1 MGVVTETLKI
11 ETGGAEASLREV
23 EQGFARAGA
32 RSFEAEEG
40 FGRAGQ
46 SAAKLAGAAGMLSPE
61 LGSVALGLA
70 DIADVGEVVGS
81 LLGGMEVTAGGL
93 ATGLGALALA
103 LAPLAL
109 LWSDYA
115 DAQEQATAA
124 AEAWNR
130 TQDAS
135 LPLVDRAVN
144 SVKLLNLE
152 VSGLTDAEK
161 EQARIAMAWDQ
172 QLQRAN
178 ETVREELALARERL
192 AQTGPSKA
200 GYEDARAA
208 VERLEAQLADNN
220 DTAAKG
226 MLADQQLAEIRRE
239 TAEANKVLTER
250 ERDLATARGG
260 TTDATRAKIDAEQAE
275 LDAIN
280 KLIDSNFGLDL
291 AATQAELAQQEVSA
305 AFEDITAAIERTG
318 AAAESTAE
326 KMARLGRTGRVD
338 VMGLMGGGTSALGV
352 LGGDLLGGL
361 SMLGPQGAA
370 IAGLV
375 GGLQSIGAKGA
386 GGVSDEVNGL
396 FSDLTTGIEALPE
409 ILGEVLPDAFAEG
422 VPALVDAL
430 VQAAPELAIASV
442 RAQAELVRTL
452 LLELPSML
460 GEALGEA
467 LREWWLDASSFFR
480 DPLGSLMGAS
490 ENTLLERA
498 QNTAADIL
506 RVVAGVATFG
516 GSELLYGLANGASG
530 GAVQRGLY
538 AGDREEARARS
549 ASAAWMS
556 RPSRDLEEQRLSM
569 QLGRVL
575 NDQDRRNNLQSS
587 TGVKYR
593 PAGPTRV

>member
-1 MGVVTETLKI
+1 MGVITETLKI
-11 ETGGAEASLREV
+11 ETTGAQASLREV
-23 EQGFARAGA
+23 EQSLERTRT

-40 FGRAGQ
+40 FGRAGS

-70 DIADVGEVVGS
+70 DLADVGEVAGS
-81 LLGGMEVTAGGL
+81 LLGGFEVTAGGL
-93 ATGLGALALA
+93 VTGLGTMALA
-103 LAPLAL
+103 LAPLL
-109 LWSDYA
+109 PLWKDYA
-115 DAQEQATAA
+115 AAQEQATAA
-124 AEAWNR
+124 AEAWAR
-130 TQDAS
+130 VQDAS
-135 LPLVDRAVN
+135 LPLVDRALAAQ
-144 SVKLLNLE
+144 KQLNLE

-161 EQARIAMAWDQ
+161 EQARIAMSWDAA
-172 QLQRAN
+172 LAKVN
-178 ETVREELALARERL
+178 ETVREELALAQERL
-192 AQTGPSKA
+192 AKLGPSKA

-226 MLADQQLAEIRRE
+226 MLADQQLAEIRRA

-250 ERDLATARGG
+250 ERDLTTARSG
-260 TTDATRAKIDAEQAE
+260 TTDATQAQLAAERAE

-280 KLIDSNFGLDL
+280 RLIDGNLGLDL
-291 AATQAELAQQEVSA
+291 AATRAELAQQEVSA
-305 AFEDITAAIERTG
+305 AFDDITAAVERTG

-361 SMLGPQGAA
+361 AMMGPQGAA

-375 GGLQSIGAKGA
+375 GGLQSIGQQGA
-386 GGVSDEVNGL
+386 SGVSEQLNG
-396 FSDLTTGIEALPE
+396 FFADLTAGIKALPE
-409 ILGEVLPDAFAEG
+409 ILGEVLPSAFAEG
-422 VPALVDAL
+422 MPALVDAL
-430 VQAAPELAIASV
+430 VQAAPEFAIASV
-442 RAQAELVRTL
+442 RAQAELVRTP
-452 LLELPSML
+452 LLELPSMM

-467 LREWWLDASSFFR
+467 LREWWLDASSFLR
-480 DPLGSLMGAS
+480 DPLGSLMGGS

-498 QNTAADIL
+498 QNTAVDLL

-516 GSELLYGLANGASG
+516 GSEIVYGMANGASG
-530 GAVQRGLY
+530 GAVQKGLY

-549 ASAAWMS
+549 ASAAWLS

-575 NDQDRRNNLQSS
+575 NDQDRRNNLESS
-587 TGVKYR
+587 TGVLYR

>member
-11 ETGGAEASLREV
+11 DTAGAEASLREV
-23 EQGFARAGA
+23 EQGLRQASA

-40 FGRAGQ
+40 FGRAGS

-81 LLGGMEVTAGGL
+81 LLGGMEITAGGL

-124 AEAWNR
+124 AEAWNKA
-130 TQDAS
+130 QDAS
-135 LPLVDRAVN
+135 LPLVERALT
-144 SVKLLNLE
+144 SVKLLSLE
-152 VSGLTDAEK
+152 TSGLTDAEK
-161 EQARIAMAWDQ
+161 EQARIAMSWDAA
-172 QLQRAN
+172 LAKAN
-178 ETVREELALARERL
+178 ETVREELALAQERL
-192 AQTGPSKA
+192 AKLGPSKA
-200 GYEDARAA
+200 GYDEARQA
-208 VERLEAQLADNN
+208 VERLERQLRENN
-220 DTAAKG
+220 DAAAKG
-226 MLADQQLAEIRRE
+226 MLADQGLAEVRRE

-250 ERDLATARGG
+250 ERDLTTARGG
-260 TTDATRAKIDAEQAE
+260 TTDATRVRIDSEQAE

-280 KLIDSNFGLDL
+280 KLIDGNFGLDL
-291 AATQAELAQQEVSA
+291 AATRAELAQQEVSA
-305 AFEDITAAIERTG
+305 AFDDTTAAVERTG

-361 SMLGPQGAA
+361 AMMGPQGAA

-375 GGLQSIGAKGA
+375 GGLQSIGQQGA
-386 GGVSDEVNGL
+386 SGVSEQLNG
-396 FSDLTTGIEALPE
+396 FFADLTAGIEALPE
-409 ILGEVLPDAFAEG
+409 ILGEVLPGAFAEG
-422 VPALVDAL
+422 MPALVDAL

-480 DPLGSLMGAS
+480 DPLGSLMGGS

-498 QNTAADIL
+498 QNTAVDLL

-516 GSELLYGLANGASG
+516 GSEIVYGMANGASG
-530 GAVQRGLY
+530 GAVQKGLY

-575 NDQDRRNNLQSS
+575 NDQDRRNNLESS
-587 TGVKYR
+587 TGVLYR